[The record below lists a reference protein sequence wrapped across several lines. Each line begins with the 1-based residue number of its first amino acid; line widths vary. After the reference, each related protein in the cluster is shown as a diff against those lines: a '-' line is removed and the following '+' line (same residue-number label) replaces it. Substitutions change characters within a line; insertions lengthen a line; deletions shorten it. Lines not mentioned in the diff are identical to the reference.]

1 MIVCPLSVL
10 SNWQKQIQ
18 DHVVNGGLTCYTYHG
33 ENKGVTPTT
42 LASYD
47 VRPLLEFS

>member
-33 ENKGVTPTT
+33 ENKGVTAAT

-47 VRPLLEFS
+47 VSSPTNSC